1 MEGNQQ
7 MPKGIG
13 LKAKL
18 VANIYYAKDIA
29 FEWIPINNY
38 LIAIWMLAASYMITI
53 IAFLP
58 KKNRYEKSIPKRT
71 LAYESS
77 QIGLQ
82 MKIAN
87 LGQV

>member
-38 LIAIWMLAASYMITI
+38 LIA
-53 IAFLP
+53 
-58 KKNRYEKSIPKRT
+58 R
-71 LAYESS
+71 
-77 QIGLQ
+77 
-82 MKIAN
+82 
-87 LGQV
+87 